1 MIRVA
6 SYNMRKAIGTDRRR
20 RPERTLEVLK
30 ELDADV
36 IALQEADRRFGS
48 RTSAVPLHMI
58 EEHSVYKP
66 VALDNRAG
74 SIGWHGNALLVR
86 KNVEVLEGHLLH
98 LPSLEPRGAVCAD
111 IRVDGTALRVVGMH
125 LDLSGLWR
133 RRQAHAILAHIAGR
147 EQPLPSVLMGD
158 LNEWST
164 RGGCLRDFAAH
175 HHFAPC
181 GRSFHARRPIAE
193 LDRIMV
199 SADLAIVASG
209 AHASATAR
217 RASDHLPIWAELMPV
232 PSEAGDSRDG
242 EGAAPGRKGR
252 PGRPP
257 AQPAQPAPA
266 PSFSGGSGS
275 GWVSRLTS
283 SMPSQSRKGRR

>member
-20 RPERTLEVLK
+20 RPERTLEVLN

-48 RTSAVPLHMI
+48 RASALPFHLI
-58 EEHSVYKP
+58 EEHSDYKP
-66 VALDNRAG
+66 VPLDARAG
-74 SIGWHGNALLVR
+74 SIGWHGNALLV
-86 KNVEVLEGHLLH
+86 KKKVEVVDRELVH
-98 LPSLEPRGAVCAD
+98 LPSLEPRGAVLAD
-111 IRVDGTALRVVGMH
+111 LQVDGIDLRVVGMH

-133 RRQAHAILAHIAGR
+133 RRQAGAILAHLAARPGN
-147 EQPLPSVLMGD
+147 PPSVLMGD
-158 LNEWST
+158 LNEWSV

-199 SADLAIVASG
+199 SPELRVVASG
-209 AHASATAR
+209 THRSATAR
-217 RASDHLPIWAELMPV
+217 RASDHLPIWADL
-232 PSEAGDSRDG
+232 
-242 EGAAPGRKGR
+242 
-252 PGRPP
+252 
-257 AQPAQPAPA
+257 APA
-266 PSFSGGSGS
+266 D
-275 GWVSRLTS
+275 
-283 SMPSQSRKGRR
+283 